1 MITGPTAGIG
11 REYAIQLARD
21 HGLNVVLIGR
31 SIDKLKNLTGEIG
44 EANSRIILI
53 NVCNVQ
59 HLRMSTA
66 RLFSST
72 DPIVTHLLAETYT

>member
-1 MITGPTAGIG
+1 VITGPTAGIG

-44 EANSRIILI
+44 ETKIRI
-53 NVCNVQ
+53 
-59 HLRMSTA
+59 
-66 RLFSST
+66 
-72 DPIVTHLLAETYT
+72 